1 MALIKWEKDGTV
13 AILTMDNGENRQNP
27 VWSGEML
34 IAFNEIVTDESVKSL
49 VISSSDEKNWSQGV
63 DLQWVL
69 GLIAN
74 KDMESLSKWLYQQ
87 NEVFRFCLMAPFPT
101 IAAINGHA
109 FGNGALMAGA
119 CDFRFMNADRGFFC
133 LPEVD
138 LNIQFTPSMI
148 QWMKK
153 AMPNYLHV
161 EMQLTG
167 RRFSAVELE
176 KHNVILKACSSAE
189 ETLKEA
195 VKFAATFS
203 KSRKTITEMKKRAYI
218 NIINAMENEDPKYID
233 PPTFMITA

>member
-34 IAFNEIVTDESVKSL
+34 IAFNEIVTDESVQSL
-49 VISSSDEKNWSQGV
+49 VLSSSDEKNWSQGV

-176 KHNVILKACSSAE
+176 KNNVILKACSSAE